1 MTPDL
6 KEITIDELNP
16 FEGDPSL
23 ILTEN
28 PQGLWKKMDFD
39 PEQDP
44 NEHTSF
50 LAMDGQKV
58 VNNKVPFDYAYGILN
73 KDLPIPHTGGNVNW
87 PVNWQSI
94 TPGNYGLIKAKD
106 SATITL
112 QPGYKYRLTAWI
124 TGAITGYNY
133 WGINYQWYNNTT
145 KGWVGLPAMNK
156 INTNEASTSINP
168 AIAWVIMSGP
178 GSTTPEDL
186 VLKVSYVDSEGIPS
200 VISAGSKFMIEA
212 MP

>member
-1 MTPDL
+1 MSYEAEIGSPLPSTVNFPQVDENTGPTNAIL
-6 KEITIDELNP
+6 FDDDGIKYKEDVKKLNY
-16 FEGDPSL
+16 
-23 ILTEN
+23 
-28 PQGLWKKMDFD
+28 
-39 PEQDP
+39 
-44 NEHTSF
+44 
-50 LAMDGQKV
+50 
-58 VNNKVPFDYAYGILN
+58 FDYAYGILN
-73 KDLPIPHTGGNVNW
+73 KDLPIPHTGGEVDW

-94 TPGNYGLIKAKD
+94 TLGNYGLITQKD

-112 QPGYKYRLTAWI
+112 QPGYKYKLTAWL

-145 KGWVGLPAMNK
+145 KGWVGLPAITK
-156 INTNEASTSINP
+156 ININEASTSINP

-178 GSTTPEDL
+178 GSTAPEDL

-212 MP
+212 RP